1 MKKSLFTCLFG
12 FSLLLQAGA
21 QKTNLSIA
29 DGPFKPTD
37 ESLKNYQYPEWF
49 RDAKF
54 GLFIHWGLYSQL
66 GGTYKGKNYYGSGEW
81 IMNRAKISA
90 NEYAEI
96 AKQFNPVDFNAE
108 KWAQFAKDIGARYVV
123 ITSKHHEGFSM
134 YDSKI
139 SDFNIVK
146 ASPYG
151 KDPMKFLSKAI
162 RNKGLKFGFY
172 YSQFLDWH
180 EPNGGGNNWDFDE
193 NKKNYLKYYREKSIP
208 QLKELLTNYGPL
220 GLVWFDMPG
229 GLSKEQTKKII
240 DSLHQLQPQ
249 ALFSSRVGQGL
260 GDYKDF
266 GDSEIPP
273 SPVADAWEAI
283 YTHNDSW
290 GYIQHDLNFKTP
302 EELIRLLANV
312 SSKGGNLMVN
322 IGPDGKGDIPYYS
335 QQYLLEV
342 GKWLKKFGDAIYGTT
357 YGIIAPQPWGVTTS
371 KPGLLFLHVMQR
383 PANGKLLVPG
393 FNATIT
399 KVYQVDNKKDVKWEK
414 SGTDL
419 IVSIP
424 ELEDKRNTVFAVNY
438 SGELTGQ
445 SDSLRTQ
452 IVSQQYNVNE
462 LEAINGTL
470 SGNGKVETITY
481 SYYFGD
487 WKHTTCIT
495 GLTDTSDAAIFKLR
509 ITEPGDFKVVLEYT
523 CPDSSKNQEGVVE
536 FNDNNQQLYFR
547 TLHTSEENSSEP
559 VLFIKHAI
567 GIVHVDKPGQYFLKI
582 HPYKNGGVSLFKM
595 KDILLVP
602 VK

>member
-1 MKKSLFTCLFG
+1 L
-12 FSLLLQAGA
+12 
-21 QKTNLSIA
+21 
-29 DGPFKPTD
+29 
-37 ESLKNYQYPEWF
+37 
-49 RDAKF
+49 
-54 GLFIHWGLYSQL
+54 
-66 GGTYKGKNYYGSGEW
+66 
-81 IMNRAKISA
+81 
-90 NEYAEI
+90 
-96 AKQFNPVDFNAE
+96 
-108 KWAQFAKDIGARYVV
+108 
-123 ITSKHHEGFSM
+123 
-134 YDSKI
+134 
-139 SDFNIVK
+139 
-146 ASPYG
+146 
-151 KDPMKFLSKAI
+151 
-162 RNKGLKFGFY
+162 
-172 YSQFLDWH
+172 
-180 EPNGGGNNWDFDE
+180 
-193 NKKNYLKYYREKSIP
+193 
-208 QLKELLTNYGPL
+208 PL
-220 GLVWFDMPG
+220 
-229 GLSKEQTKKII
+229 
-240 DSLHQLQPQ
+240 
-249 ALFSSRVGQGL
+249 
-260 GDYKDF
+260 
-266 GDSEIPP
+266 P
-273 SPVADAWEAI
+273 S
-283 YTHNDSW
+283 
-290 GYIQHDLNFKTP
+290 F
-302 EELIRLLANV
+302 
-312 SSKGGNLMVN
+312 
-322 IGPDGKGDIPYYS
+322 YS

-357 YGIIAPQPWGVTTS
+357 YGIIAAQPWGVTTS

-438 SGELTGQ
+438 SGKLTGQ
-445 SDSLRTQ
+445 SDSLRAQ
-452 IVSQQYNVNE
+452 IVSQQYDVNE

-495 GLTDTSDAAIFKLR
+495 GLADTSDAATFKLR

-523 CPDSSKNQEGVVE
+523 CPDSSKNQEGIVE
-536 FNDNNQQLYFR
+536 FNANDQQLYFH

-567 GIVHVDKPGQYFLKI
+567 GIVHVDKPGQYSLKI